1 MANKGIW
8 ARLLVIIGI
17 LAATAAACASAADP
31 APTAPAAL
39 PEWETPALILFYTD
53 N

>member
-1 MANKGIW
+1 MANKGGW
-8 ARLLVIIGI
+8 ARLVVIIVV
-17 LAATAAACASAADP
+17 LWVTAGACASSDPPAAESG
-31 APTAPAAL
+31 AL